1 MAEKTR
7 KNESESK
14 DVEMAVESEEAGD
27 GKGEGGEEK
36 SKQQAQKDKDLLTFE
51 DIREQMK
58 LIERGVHQKET
69 RFISRAVRCLP
80 ALRKKTSHAI
90 LRRVTV
96 AYYPSTSPVKEQLL
110 AYLDEPMDTE
120 DVSQYRPRS
129 SKTGQPV
136 VLPELDIF
144 VHLLI
149 LLRILDDEQ
158 MDQAKRCSD
167 ALIEKVIVE
176 NRRTLDG
183 LSAKCYFYHSRV
195 YELCSELGSIRGFL
209 HARLRTA
216 TLRHNEEAQ
225 AVLTNLLL
233 SNYLYHNLYDQA
245 DKLVSKSVF
254 PESANNNEI
263 ARQHYYLGRIKAIQ
277 LEYSEAYTHLVQ
289 AIRKAPAS
297 SAIGFRQTANKFA
310 VVVQLLLGQIP
321 DRATFRDPILRRP
334 LAPYFKLTQAVRNGD
349 LDLFSRTLEGY
360 WRQFQTEKTYSLIV
374 RLRHNVIKTGVRM
387 ISLSYSRISLQD
399 IAEKLKL
406 DSSIDAEYIVAK
418 AIRDGVIEASLDHEQ
433 GFMQSKENTDIY
445 STKEPQEAFHQRI
458 QFCLDLY
465 NTSIRAMRYPPKAYR
480 KDFESVE
487 ERREREQQDLERAK
501 EMAEEDDEEFP

>member
-1 MAEKTR
+1 MEKS
-7 KNESESK
+7 KKDNEAK
-14 DVEMAVESEEAGD
+14 DVEMTVGEEEAGND
-27 GKGEGGEEK
+27 KAEGGDEAK
-36 SKQQAQKDKDLLTFE
+36 PKQQAQKDKDLLTFE
-51 DIREQMK
+51 DVREQMK
-58 LIERGVHQKET
+58 LIERGVNQKEV
-69 RFISRAVRCLP
+69 RYINRALRGIQS
-80 ALRKKTSHAI
+80 LRKKTNDAI

-96 AYYPSTSPVKEQLL
+96 AYYPATSPLKEQLL
-110 AYLDEPMDTE
+110 DYLDEPMDGE
-120 DVSQYRPRS
+120 EVSQYRPRS

-136 VLPELDIF
+136 ILPELDIF

-149 LLRILDDEQ
+149 LLRMLDQER
-158 MDQAKRCSD
+158 MEKAKKCSD
-167 ALIEKVIVE
+167 ALMEKVVAE

-195 YELCSELGSIRGFL
+195 YEMCGQLAGIRGFL

-225 AVLTNLLL
+225 AVLMNLLL
-233 SNYLYHNLYDQA
+233 RNYLHHNLYDQA
-245 DKLVSKSVF
+245 DKLVSKSKF

-297 SAIGFRQTANKFA
+297 SAVGFRQTANKFA

-321 DRATFRDPILRRP
+321 DRSTFRDPILRRP

-349 LDLFSRTLEGY
+349 LELFSNTLDLYGAQFHSERTY
-360 WRQFQTEKTYSLIV
+360 TLIV

-387 ISLSYSRISLQD
+387 ISLSYSRVSLED

-418 AIRDGVIEASLDHEQ
+418 AIRDGVIEATIDHEQ
-433 GFMQSKENTDIY
+433 GFMQSK
-445 STKEPQEAFHQRI
+445 
-458 QFCLDLY
+458 
-465 NTSIRAMRYPPKAYR
+465 AMRYPPKAYR
-480 KDFESVE
+480 KDFQSVE
-487 ERREREQQDLERAK
+487 ERREREQQDLELAK

>member
-1 MAEKTR
+1 ME
-7 KNESESK
+7 
-14 DVEMAVESEEAGD
+14 
-27 GKGEGGEEK
+27 
-36 SKQQAQKDKDLLTFE
+36 
-51 DIREQMK
+51 I
-58 LIERGVHQKET
+58 
-69 RFISRAVRCLP
+69 
-80 ALRKKTSHAI
+80 
-90 LRRVTV
+90 
-96 AYYPSTSPVKEQLL
+96 
-110 AYLDEPMDTE
+110 E

-136 VLPELDIF
+136 ILPELDIF

-149 LLRILDDEQ
+149 LLRMLDEERMEKAQ
-158 MDQAKRCSD
+158 SCSD
-167 ALIEKVIVE
+167 ALIEKVIVQ

-183 LSAKCYFYHSRV
+183 LSAKCYFYHSWI
-195 YELCSELGSIRGFL
+195 YELRGQLSSIRGFL

-233 SNYLYHNLYDQA
+233 RNYLHHNLYDQA

-263 ARQHYYLGRIKAIQ
+263 ARHHYYLGRIKAIQ

-289 AIRKAPAS
+289 AIRKAPAK
-297 SAIGFRQTANKFA
+297 AAVGFRQTANKFA
-310 VVVQLLLGQIP
+310 IVVQLLLGQIP
-321 DRATFRDPILRRP
+321 DRATFRDPILRKT
-334 LAPYFKLTQAVRNGD
+334 LVPYFKLTQAVRNGD
-349 LDLFSRTLEGY
+349 LDLFSNTLDSYGA
-360 WRQFQTEKTYSLIV
+360 QFQMERTYTLIV
-374 RLRHNVIKTGVRM
+374 RLRHNVIKTGIRM
-387 ISLSYSRISLQD
+387 ISLSYSRISLED

-418 AIRDGVIEASLDHEQ
+418 AIRDGVIEATIDHEQ
-433 GFMQSKENTDIY
+433 SFMQSKENLDIY
-445 STKEPQEAFHQRI
+445 STKEPQEAFHQRV
-458 QFCLDLY
+458 QFCLELY

-501 EMAEEDDEEFP
+501 EIAEEEDDEFP